1 MENEKNSSRKL
12 MFLEPVNKDTDTER
26 LLERLVLKLE
36 GFGFNI
42 VGRDE
47 EKKKKVK
54 WVELTEDDPIFRQG
68 FIISNQSF
76 GQGKNKRVISKTR
89 KQDLKINHLSPSIVN
104 KKRGT

>member
-47 EKKKKVK
+47 EKKNKVK
-54 WVELTEDDPIFRQG
+54 WVELTEDDPIFRHG

-76 GQGKNKRVISKTR
+76 GQGKNQKSDFK
-89 KQDLKINHLSPSIVN
+89 N
-104 KKRGT
+104 KKVGPKNQSSKPKYSK

>member
-42 VGRDE
+42 VGTDG

-68 FIISNQSF
+68 FIISNPSLSH
-76 GQGKNKRVISKTR
+76 GKNQKSDIKRRKAGPKKKSSKS
-89 KQDLKINHLSPSIVN
+89 KYN
-104 KKRGT
+104 K